1 MKENELGNQLNTK
14 AVARGPAAGSN
25 FPAVSY
31 PDVDGRNARV
41 CDFGFQISNLTT
53 AIYYYDKIYKTKV

>member
-1 MKENELGNQLNTK
+1 MKENELGNQLNIK

-31 PDVDGRNARV
+31 PDVHGRNARV
-41 CDFGFQISNLTT
+41 CDFVFQIST
-53 AIYYYDKIYKTKV
+53 